1 MSVLP
6 LIWLPRP
13 RQYAFQPGSKTYGR
27 KWQTIRPEKDTHSRI
42 FLQNFCY
49 LPFLGE
55 QLRQSGDDIVFCGFT
70 DSKVTEDTES
80 TGVLCYASI

>member
-1 MSVLP
+1 MLSNQVAKRMAENGKPFALKRIHTLTNFSPKFLLP
-6 LIWLPRP
+6 
-13 RQYAFQPGSKTYGR
+13 T
-27 KWQTIRPEKDTHSRI
+27 
-42 FLQNFCY
+42 
-49 LPFLGE
+49 FLGE